1 MAGRRRWHKGVA
13 ALLVAAFAVVTLL
26 FLWSLN
32 VIVALGSFYVASA
45 EEIAAGPPG
54 SIIRKEP
61 LSFGLLVD
69 ADAWRVLYRST
80 GLHGEGIAV
89 SGMVIVPRGL
99 PPAGGRPIV
108 GWAHPTSGVVP
119 RCAPSLALL
128 RFQQIQGLRALIEG
142 GAIVAATDYPG
153 LGTPGPHPYLI
164 GRSEAYAVL
173 NSLRAARSIAG
184 SGASQDV
191 ALWGHS
197 QGGQAV
203 LHAGAAMAAYAP
215 ELRLAGV
222 AAAAPATDL
231 KVLVDEDI
239 ASTGGKNLLAMT
251 LWSWQRVFGAPL
263 NEVVMR
269 DADDTVERLAAD
281 CLETPLDIR
290 RRLKLGRLLER
301 AFLKVPDVTNLDPWR
316 TLLTENAAPLLPPA
330 MPVFVAQG
338 LDDTLVRPAVTRSYV
353 DLLCGAGSSVRYVGV
368 PGTGH
373 GLIGRESAPAAT
385 AWIADRLAGRPPPDD
400 CAARPDG

>member
-1 MAGRRRWHKGVA
+1 MAARRRWQRGVA
-13 ALLVAAFAVVTLL
+13 ALLVAAFLVVTLL

-32 VIVALGSFYVASA
+32 VVVALGSFYVATP

-61 LSFGLLVD
+61 LKFGLFVD
-69 ADAWRVLYRST
+69 AEAWRVLYRST
-80 GLHGEGIAV
+80 GIHGEPIAV

-99 PPAGGRPIV
+99 PSAGGRPIV

-128 RFQQIQGLRALIEG
+128 RFQQIQGLRALIDG

-173 NSLRAARSIAG
+173 DSLRAARAIAG
-184 SGASQDV
+184 AEAGHDV

-203 LHAGAAMAAYAP
+203 LHAGAAAAGYAP
-215 ELRLAGV
+215 ELRIAGV

-231 KVLVDEDI
+231 KVLVEEDI

-263 NEVVMR
+263 DEVVMA

-301 AFLKVPDVTNLDPWR
+301 AFLKVPDVTAMDPWQ
-316 TLLTENAAPLLPPA
+316 TLLEENAAPQLPA
-330 MPVFVAQG
+330 TLPVFVAQG
-338 LDDTLVRPAVTRSYV
+338 LDDTLVREAVTRSYV
-353 DLLCGAGSSVRYVGV
+353 DLLCEGGSPVRYLGM

-373 GLIGRESAPAAT
+373 GLIGRESAPAAV

-400 CAARPDG
+400 CARKPGG